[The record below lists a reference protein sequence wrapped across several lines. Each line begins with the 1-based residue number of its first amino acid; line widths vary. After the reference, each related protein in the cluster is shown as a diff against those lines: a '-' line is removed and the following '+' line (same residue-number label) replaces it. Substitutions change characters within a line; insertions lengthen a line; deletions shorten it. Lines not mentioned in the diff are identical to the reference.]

1 MTPATF
7 LKRLKA
13 LLFLVYILN
22 SPGSPYSLWIETFVC
37 VCRLNTDKENTDLQ
51 NAATGNLN
59 TG

>member
-1 MTPATF
+1 MTPATL

-37 VCRLNTDKENTDLQ
+37 ICRLNTDKENTDLQ